1 MDDLELNGTGYP
13 TDEPAKEPEQTT
25 QIPEQPPVQ
34 TPPSGFYAWSGA
46 PQPQQPQQQEMP
58 RQKESPFANSP
69 YVRVA
74 PQQPS
79 VQPPQPPVPPQP
91 VQRPTPPQ
99 PPVPPQAAQRPT
111 PPQPPVSP
119 QATQRPTPPRPPRQ
133 KKSPLPV
140 IAIITCVV
148 VLVAVLVSALAVG
161 GKFKAYEDRLS
172 AYAQQIDQLE
182 DKLSAANRP
191 QSGGSEQSTATNDVP
206 VRLPSAE
213 GVMTPAQVY
222 ARCVPSVVAIH
233 CTGTAGNGFG
243 QLYETASSGSGFV
256 LSADG
261 YIVTNYHVVE
271 NSKSIEISMY
281 DGTTYK
287 AEYIGGNEAN
297 DIALIKVDAQNL
309 PPVTIG
315 SSSDLIVGDQVAAIG
330 NPLGE
335 LASTLTVGYVSAK
348 DRIVTSEGTQINMLQ
363 TDAAINPGNSGGP
376 LFNMYGEVVGIT
388 SAKYS
393 GTTDSG
399 ATIEGIGFAIPT
411 DDVMMMLEDLRTFG
425 YITGGYLGVTVSE
438 VSQEASDLYGLPQGV
453 LVRDVMPGSCAEKAG
468 MRSQDIIV
476 DLGGN
481 EVKNLNGLSRALN
494 KCKAGQEV
502 VVTVYRSGKE
512 VELTVVLD
520 ERPQGEEPEVTEPA
534 PTEQYTPWPGNGFMD
549 DWFGQF
555 FG

>member
-1 MDDLELNGTGYP
+1 MDDLEFNGTAPLGE
-13 TDEPAKEPEQTT
+13 EPAKEPV
-25 QIPEQPPVQ
+25 QIPEEPEV
-34 TPPSGFYAWSGA
+34 
-46 PQPQQPQQQEMP
+46 P
-58 RQKESPFANSP
+58 RQPVGQDTDSDFCAWTTSAQISHSSTPRKKESPFANSP
-69 YVRVA
+69 YVI
-74 PQQPS
+74 
-79 VQPPQPPVPPQP
+79 
-91 VQRPTPPQ
+91 TPPAQ
-99 PPVPPQAAQRPT
+99 PGIDDPVEQPAASKT
-111 PPQPPVSP
+111 EKS
-119 QATQRPTPPRPPRQ
+119 
-133 KKSPLPV
+133 KKCRSGKRNILPL
-140 IAIITCVV
+140 IALLACVTL
-148 VLVAVLVSALAVG
+148 LVAVFLLNSQLNSLDA
-161 GKFKAYEDRLS
+161 RLNDKD
-172 AYAQQIDQLE
+172 QQIEKLE
-182 DKLSAANRP
+182 NRLNIIQNSSRP
-191 QSGGSEQSTATNDVP
+191 QLGIATGDTPTRVP
-206 VRLPSAE
+206 GDA
-213 GVMTPAQVY
+213 MTPAEVY
-222 ARCVPSVVAIH
+222 AQCVPSVVAIN
-233 CTGTAGNGFG
+233 CTGTGYNTFG
-243 QLYETASSGSGFV
+243 QAVQTASSGSGFI

-271 NSKSIEISMY
+271 SSTTIEISMY

-287 AEYIGGNEAN
+287 AEYIGGNESN
-297 DIALIKVDAQNL
+297 DIALIKVEAQNL

-411 DDVMMMLEDLRTFG
+411 DDVMMLLEDLRNFG
-425 YITGGYLGVTVSE
+425 HITGGYLGVTVSE
-438 VSQEASDLYGLPQGV
+438 VDQETSELYGLPQGV

-468 MRSQDIIV
+468 MRSQDIIIN
-476 DLGGN
+476 LGGN

-502 VVTVYRSGKE
+502 IVTVYRSGRA
-512 VELTVVLD
+512 VDLTVVLD
-520 ERPQGEEPEVTEPA
+520 ERPEEEEPQVTEPVTQ
-534 PTEQYTPWPGNGFMD
+534 PYNPWPGND
-549 DWFGQF
+549 LLEDWFGQF

>member
-1 MDDLELNGTGYP
+1 MDDLEFNGTVPSGE
-13 TDEPAKEPEQTT
+13 EPIKAPPQTPEVPQ
-25 QIPEQPPVQ
+25 QPIEQPQKPVEQ
-34 TPPSGFYAWSGA
+34 PASEPSFYAWSGA
-46 PQPQQPQQQEMP
+46 TQPVQKPAP

-69 YVRVA
+69 YVTAA

-79 VQPPQPPVPPQP
+79 APVRQETPYVNHTVPVQPQQPRPVPP
-91 VQRPTPPQ
+91 PPLR
-99 PPVPPQAAQRPT
+99 VPPQ
-111 PPQPPVSP
+111 
-119 QATQRPTPPRPPRQ
+119 PRQ

-140 IAIITCVV
+140 LSIIACAA
-148 VLVAVLVSALAVG
+148 VAVMLVSTILVNSSKING
-161 GKFKAYEDRLS
+161 LKKGYDERLN
-172 AYAQQIDQLE
+172 AYAQRIEQLE
-182 DKLSAANRP
+182 DQLGANQNTIPGRP
-191 QSGGSEQSTATNDVP
+191 TLGTATDDQAVVAP
-206 VRLPSAE
+206 VTGL
-213 GVMTPAQVY
+213 MTPAQVY
-222 ARCVPSVVAIH
+222 TQCVPSVVAIN
-233 CTGTAGNGFG
+233 CTGTAYNGFG
-243 QLYETASSGSGFV
+243 QYAQTASSGSGFV
-256 LSADG
+256 LSEDG

-271 NSKSIEISMY
+271 GSNSIEICMY

-287 AEYIGGNEAN
+287 AEYIGGNETN
-297 DIALIKVDAQNL
+297 DIALVKVDAKNL

-335 LASTLTVGYVSAK
+335 LASTLTVGYISAK

-411 DDVMMMLEDLRTFG
+411 DDVMMMLEDLKNFG

-438 VSQEASDLYGLPQGV
+438 VDQETSQLYGLPQGV
-453 LVRDVMPGSCAEKAG
+453 LVRDVMPDSCAEKAG
-468 MRSQDIIV
+468 MRSQDIII

-481 EVKNLNGLSRALN
+481 EVKNLNSLSRALN
-494 KCKAGQEV
+494 KFKGGEEV
-502 VVTVYRSGKE
+502 IVTVYRSGSE

-520 ERPQGEEPEVTEPA
+520 ERPQDEANQPQVTEPA
-534 PTEQYTPWPGNGFMD
+534 TEQYNPWPGDSFFD

>member
-1 MDDLELNGTGYP
+1 MDDLEMNGNVPFGNEP
-13 TDEPAKEPEQTT
+13 TKEPEQ
-25 QIPEQPPVQ
+25 IPEFSQEPQQPAQQPQ
-34 TPPSGFYAWSGA
+34 DTGFYAWSGSSLPAQEPA
-46 PQPQQPQQQEMP
+46 PQP
-58 RQKESPFANSP
+58 KASPFANSP
-69 YVRVA
+69 YVTVNRQGAQTNVPPRTENPFA
-74 PQQPS
+74 GSPYVNANPVQQPA
-79 VQPPQPPVPPQP
+79 PPK
-91 VQRPTPPQ
+91 
-99 PPVPPQAAQRPT
+99 
-111 PPQPPVSP
+111 
-119 QATQRPTPPRPPRQ
+119 PPRR
-133 KKSPLPV
+133 KRSPLPAV
-140 IAIITCVV
+140 SIILGT
-148 VLVAVLVSALAVG
+148 AALAV
-161 GKFKAYEDRLS
+161 ALTATIVTNVRLNNLNQNQNKRLNT
-172 AYAQQIDQLE
+172 YAERIEELEDQL
-182 DKLSAANRP
+182 AAQNPSKP
-191 QSGGSEQSTATNDVP
+191 QFGTATNDTPIRVP
-206 VRLPSAE
+206 T
-213 GVMTPAQVY
+213 GDYMTPAQVY
-222 ARCVPSVVAIH
+222 AQCVPSVVAIN
-233 CTGTAGNGFG
+233 CTGTAYGGFG
-243 QLYETASSGSGFV
+243 QTMETTSSGSGFI

-271 NSKSIEISMY
+271 DTTAIEISMY
-281 DGTTYK
+281 DGTTYE

-297 DIALIKVDAQNL
+297 DIALIKVDAKDL

-393 GTTDSG
+393 GTTNSG
-399 ATIEGIGFAIPT
+399 AVIEGIGFAIPT
-411 DDVMMMLEDLRTFG
+411 DDVMMMLEDLRNFG

-438 VSQEASDLYGLPQGV
+438 VDQQTSDLYGLPQGV

-468 MRSQDIIV
+468 MRSRDIII

-481 EVKNLNGLSRALN
+481 EVKNLNSLSRALN

-502 VVTVYRSGKE
+502 IVTVYRSGNE

-520 ERPQGEEPEVTEPA
+520 ERPQEEEQQQQQPQATEPA
-534 PTEQYTPWPGNGFMD
+534 ATQPYNPWPDGFMD
-549 DWFGQF
+549 GWFGNF

>member
-1 MDDLELNGTGYP
+1 MDDLEFNGTGYP
-13 TDEPAKEPEQTT
+13 TGEPAKEPEQTA

-34 TPPSGFYAWSGA
+34 TPPTGFYAWSGT
-46 PQPQQPQQQEMP
+46 PQPQQPQQYEAP
-58 RQKESPFANSP
+58 RKESPFANSP

-74 PQQPS
+74 PQQP
-79 VQPPQPPVPPQP
+79 VQQPQPPVPPQRP
-91 VQRPTPPQ
+91 VTPPQ
-99 PPVPPQAAQRPT
+99 PPRQAPVPPRP
-111 PPQPPVSP
+111 Q
-119 QATQRPTPPRPPRQ
+119 PPRQ
-133 KKSPLPV
+133 KKSILPV
-140 IAIITCVV
+140 LSIIACAV
-148 VLVAVLVSALAVG
+148 VLIAVLLSTVLTN
-161 GKFKAYEDRLS
+161 GKIKDCDKRLD
-172 AYAQQIDQLE
+172 AYAQRIEQLE
-182 DKLSAANRP
+182 NQLAAVGRP
-191 QSGGSEQSTATNDVP
+191 QSGTQQNTATHDTP

-222 ARCVPSVVAIH
+222 AQCVPSVVAIH

-281 DGTTYK
+281 DGTTYQ

-297 DIALIKVDAQNL
+297 DIALIKVDAHDL

-520 ERPQGEEPEVTEPA
+520 ERPQEEQEPEVTEPA

>member
-46 PQPQQPQQQEMP
+46 PQPQQYEAP
-58 RQKESPFANSP
+58 RKESPFANSP
-69 YVRVA
+69 YIRVTP
-74 PQQPS
+74 PQQEPVQPTQPPVQRPQPP
-79 VQPPQPPVPPQP
+79 VQPPQPPVPPRQT
-91 VQRPTPPQ
+91 VTPPQ
-99 PPVPPQAAQRPT
+99 PPRVNPA
-111 PPQPPVSP
+111 
-119 QATQRPTPPRPPRQ
+119 PPRPQPPRQ

-140 IAIITCVV
+140 LSIIACGLMVV
-148 VLVAVLVSALAVG
+148 AMLLLALVMNG
-161 GKFKAYEDRLS
+161 RIDKYENLLS
-172 AYAQQIDQLE
+172 SYAQQIDRLE
-182 DKLSAANRP
+182 DQLAAAGRP
-191 QSGGSEQSTATNDVP
+191 QGGGSQMSTATQDTP

-222 ARCVPSVVAIH
+222 AQCVPSVVAIH

-281 DGTTYK
+281 DGTTYQ

-297 DIALIKVDAQNL
+297 DIALIKVDAHDL

-520 ERPQGEEPEVTEPA
+520 ERPQEEQEPEVTEPA
-534 PTEQYTPWPGNGFMD
+534 PTEQYMPWPGDGFMD

>member
-1 MDDLELNGTGYP
+1 MDDLEFNGTVP
-13 TDEPAKEPEQTT
+13 TGSEPVNEP
-25 QIPEQPPVQ
+25 IPAAAPPQPPVQ
-34 TPPSGFYAWSGA
+34 HPQTPGFYAWSGT
-46 PQPQQPQQQEMP
+46 PQPVQDPAP

-69 YVRVA
+69 YVSAA
-74 PQQPS
+74 PQQPQRPAAPIRQENPYAAP
-79 VQPPQPPVPPQP
+79 VQPQQSRPVPPA
-91 VQRPTPPQ
+91 PPK
-99 PPVPPQAAQRPT
+99 PPKPKKSILPLISLLVSAAILVMVLINWGQLASLRQKQNVYSNRLDAYAQRIEQLEDQLTANQNTIPSRPSQGT
-111 PPQPPVSP
+111 
-119 QATQRPTPPRPPRQ
+119 ATDDQ
-133 KKSPLPV
+133 PV
-140 IAIITCVV
+140 IA
-148 VLVAVLVSALAVG
+148 
-161 GKFKAYEDRLS
+161 
-172 AYAQQIDQLE
+172 
-182 DKLSAANRP
+182 
-191 QSGGSEQSTATNDVP
+191 P
-206 VRLPSAE
+206 VTGL
-213 GVMTPAQVY
+213 MTPAQVY
-222 ARCVPSVVAIH
+222 TQCVPSVVAIN
-233 CTGTAGNGFG
+233 CTGTAYNGFG
-243 QLYETASSGSGFV
+243 QYAQTASSGSGFV
-256 LSADG
+256 LSEDG

-271 NSKSIEISMY
+271 DSNSIEICMY
-281 DGTTYK
+281 DGTTYQ
-287 AEYIGGNEAN
+287 AEYIGGNETN
-297 DIALIKVDAQNL
+297 DIALVKVDAKNL

-411 DDVMMMLEDLRTFG
+411 DDVMMMLEDLKNFG
-425 YITGGYLGVTVSE
+425 YVTGGYLGVTVSE
-438 VSQEASDLYGLPQGV
+438 VDQETSQLYGLPQGV

-468 MRSQDIIV
+468 MRSQDIII

-494 KCKAGQEV
+494 KFKGGQEV
-502 VVTVYRSGKE
+502 IVTVYRSGRE

-520 ERPQGEEPEVTEPA
+520 ERPQEETNQPQVSEPSS
-534 PTEQYTPWPGNGFMD
+534 EQYNPWPGDGFMD